1 MAAVPEPEPGVVAEA
16 AVEGEAVVAA
26 PVMEVGAA
34 EEGVEAAVAVGA
46 VVAPGTE
53 MEAAVPVW

>member
-1 MAAVPEPEPGVVAEA
+1 MAEVPEPEPEPGVVAEA
-16 AVEGEAVVAA
+16 AVEGEAVAA

-46 VVAPGTE
+46 VV
-53 MEAAVPVW
+53 EAAVPVW